1 MPPMISGAVDT
12 VEYRRRDNY
21 VYRLTVG
28 EHLLV
33 SLHARK
39 DEPLYALTPTG
50 AELWERLAEWC
61 TREQLAEALVGE
73 YDVALDDASS
83 TTLHGTK
90 TETWTLTCTDELSP
104 DASCSNS
111 IEETFTLIN
120 ACLAPCEIRDDG
132 VNLTCK
138 C

>member
-1 MPPMISGAVDT
+1 MISGAVDT

-50 AELWERLAEWC
+50 AQLWERLAEWS
-61 TREQLAEALVGE
+61 TVDALTNTLVEDYEITAEGARQDVREFLEQLESLN
-73 YDVALDDASS
+73 ALDTRGMA
-83 TTLHGTK
+83 
-90 TETWTLTCTDELSP
+90 E
-104 DASCSNS
+104 
-111 IEETFTLIN
+111 
-120 ACLAPCEIRDDG
+120 
-132 VNLTCK
+132 
-138 C
+138 

>member
-1 MPPMISGAVDT
+1 MISGSVDT

-50 AELWERLAEWC
+50 ALLWERLAQWA
-61 TREQLAEALVGE
+61 TVEQLADVLVSEYEISSDEARV
-73 YDVALDDASS
+73 DVREFIDQLG
-83 TTLHGTK
+83 L
-90 TETWTLTCTDELSP
+90 L
-104 DASCSNS
+104 
-111 IEETFTLIN
+111 N
-120 ACLAPCEIRDDG
+120 AVDQRG
-132 VNLTCK
+132 VAE
-138 C
+138 